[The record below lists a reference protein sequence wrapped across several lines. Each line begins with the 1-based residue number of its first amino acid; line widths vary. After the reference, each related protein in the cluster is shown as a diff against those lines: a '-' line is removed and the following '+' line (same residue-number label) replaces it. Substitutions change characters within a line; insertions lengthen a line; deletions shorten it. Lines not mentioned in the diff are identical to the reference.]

1 MIQRYLVM
9 YGHTAD
15 ATGGTFP
22 WGGISP
28 DLPGCV
34 SVGDTLIEMRTMM
47 KEAVEGHLQTIA
59 DDGEPLPRPRATTID
74 FTEET
79 PENGVD
85 YCVVEYLE
93 VQLPANAAF
102 ASGSAIMSS
111 QTNLSSSPLSTH
123 DQGHHG

>member
-1 MIQRYLVM
+1 MTQRFLVM

-15 ATGGTFP
+15 ASGDTFA

-34 SVGDTLIEMRTMM
+34 SVGDTLDEMRAMM
-47 KEAVEGHLQTIA
+47 KEAVEGHLQTMA
-59 DDGEPLPRPRATTID
+59 LPSATTID
-74 FTEET
+74 FAEET

-93 VQLPANAAF
+93 VQLPVSVAFPSSAALKAPQTAF
-102 ASGSAIMSS
+102 PTSPMSA
-111 QTNLSSSPLSTH
+111 H